1 MVVANAPVPAKTP
14 HVHAEAIK
22 AWADGH
28 EIEFFSSTFK
38 EWLTT
43 NKPSW
48 CVDLSYRI
56 KQSKP
61 KDKHMEALIVLS
73 PHAGPLLYAAAP
85 DEANCSL
92 VFDGETNNLVH
103 VVVIKPSLEAFKQ
116 PSEALDKGSQW
127 QGSWNAFKPT
137 GEL

>member
-1 MVVANAPVPAKTP
+1 MAHKHKDV
-14 HVHAEAIK
+14 II
-22 AWADGH
+22 AWAKGA
-28 EIEFFSSTFK
+28 EIEGYDAPCDTWHLLHAPQWHS
-38 EWLTT
+38 EAQYRV
-43 NKPSW
+43 KPT
-48 CVDLSYRI
+48 
-56 KQSKP
+56 KP

-92 VFDGETNNLVH
+92 VFDGESNKL
-103 VVVIKPSLEAFKQ
+103 IKAEVKSPVEALKR

>member
-1 MVVANAPVPAKTP
+1 MADNVKTP

-28 EIEFFSSTFK
+28 EIEYFSITYDEWHTSTS
-38 EWLTT
+38 
-43 NKPSW
+43 PSW
-48 CVDLSYRI
+48 FDSVRYRI
-56 KQSKP
+56 KPTKP
-61 KDKHMEALIVLS
+61 QNRHLDALIIRS

-85 DEANCSL
+85 DEANCVL
-92 VFDGETNNLVH
+92 VFDGESNKL
-103 VVVIKPSLEAFKQ
+103 IKVEVKSPVKALKR

-127 QGSWNAFKPT
+127 QSSWNAFKPT

>member
-1 MVVANAPVPAKTP
+1 MVVANTPVPNKTP

-22 AWADGH
+22 AWADGA

-38 EWLTT
+38 EWIITIE
-43 NKPSW
+43 PSW
-48 CVDLSYRI
+48 YADLSYRI

-73 PHAGPLLYAAAP
+73 SHAGPMLYAAAP
-85 DEANCSL
+85 DEANCVL
-92 VFDGETNNLVH
+92 VFDGTSNKL
-103 VVVIKPSLEAFKQ
+103 IKVEVKSPVEASKRASELFDSMFQGHGSLNEFKR
-116 PSEALDKGSQW
+116 
-127 QGSWNAFKPT
+127 T

>member
-1 MVVANAPVPAKTP
+1 MVVANAPVPAKAP

-28 EIEFFSSTFK
+28 EIERFLEYGNYWYTIDFPAWDEK
-38 EWLTT
+38 AQ
-43 NKPSW
+43 
-48 CVDLSYRI
+48 YRV

-61 KDKHMEALIVLS
+61 KDKRMDALIVLS
-73 PHAGPLLYAAAP
+73 HHAGPLLYAAAP
-85 DEANCSL
+85 DEANCIL
-92 VFDGETNNLVH
+92 VFDGESNKL
-103 VVVIKPSLEAFKQ
+103 IKAEVKSPVEALKR

-127 QGSWNAFKPT
+127 QSSWNAFKPT